1 MTIRPAVQAW
11 PLGGRRATL
20 VLLAMAAGQAGA
32 AGSGVNAAEAAA
44 ASART
49 ALRGALQLRD
59 VPLHVHAT
67 CKDAAPHA
75 DDKTIGDYLAGFLAA
90 QSDGANTVQSGCK
103 PLPGA
108 AGVQR
113 CEVWLKHR
121 DKDDEW
127 AWGLRFDMDAAGR
140 RARPGSVRC
149 LGSG

>member
-1 MTIRPAVQAW
+1 MTIRRPMQAW
-11 PLGGRRATL
+11 RTSGRHAAV

-32 AGSGVNAAEAAA
+32 ADADAGTAEAAA

-67 CKDAAPHA
+67 CKDAAPNA

-90 QSDGANTVQSGCK
+90 QGDGVNTVQSGCK
-103 PLPGA
+103 PLPGTSGA
-108 AGVQR
+108 QR